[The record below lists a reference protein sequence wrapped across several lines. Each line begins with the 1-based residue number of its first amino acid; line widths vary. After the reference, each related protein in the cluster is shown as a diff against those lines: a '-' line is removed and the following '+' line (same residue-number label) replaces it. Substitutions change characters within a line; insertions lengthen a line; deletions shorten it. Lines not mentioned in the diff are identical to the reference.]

1 MNKIKKTM
9 DSCFLDAQGTES
21 KFLDIISFNITFG
34 ECKSLNPSKNNE
46 NDKMVEMIKMGNEEN
61 EDYEE
66 YDYWRII

>member
-21 KFLDIISFNITFG
+21 KFLDIISFNISIG
-34 ECKSLNPSKNNE
+34 KYEDLKPALNSE
-46 NDKMVEMIKMGNEEN
+46 TSEMVKDEN
-61 EDYEE
+61 ED

>member
-21 KFLDIISFNITFG
+21 KFLDIISFNISIG
-34 ECKSLNPSKNNE
+34 KYEDLKPALNSETSEMVKDE
-46 NDKMVEMIKMGNEEN
+46 N
-61 EDYEE
+61 EE